1 MLCPIIATSLSPSL
15 SKSPQETEPLES
27 PKKGSSFL
35 VTVIELFRSVTVL
48 ESVKVFVALID
59 SLGVIII
66 VSSSSSFKLSSIPVN
81 VTVPLV
87 EPGGILI

>member
-1 MLCPIIATSLSPSL
+1 M
-15 SKSPQETEPLES
+15 
-27 PKKGSSFL
+27 
-35 VTVIELFRSVTVL
+35 TVIELFRSVTVL

-87 EPGGILI
+87 EPGGILIWGPYWTCLTLLLLVSEIYKLPFDDMCIARG